1 MRARA
6 ASQAGPWQRER
17 ARALHRHIQGACDPP
32 GTILRRAAAGAT
44 AAQVLCAS
52 RLKLQLACGQVNLRK
67 RYFLAMLLYIPY
79 ILILLYL
86 TLYVF
91 PDRTMLLRSRE
102 ARRAQ
107 LTATPAHAGNLP
119 FEYWRALWM
128 GTVPTGGTVARGAR

>member
-1 MRARA
+1 MR
-6 ASQAGPWQRER
+6 
-17 ARALHRHIQGACDPP
+17 L
-32 GTILRRAAAGAT
+32 
-44 AAQVLCAS
+44 
-52 RLKLQLACGQVNLRK
+52 QVNLRK

-107 LTATPAHAGNLP
+107 LTATPAYEREQCLLNIGERYGWAQCQRAGRWL
-119 FEYWRALWM
+119 
-128 GTVPTGGTVARGAR
+128 GGRDECCAGHR